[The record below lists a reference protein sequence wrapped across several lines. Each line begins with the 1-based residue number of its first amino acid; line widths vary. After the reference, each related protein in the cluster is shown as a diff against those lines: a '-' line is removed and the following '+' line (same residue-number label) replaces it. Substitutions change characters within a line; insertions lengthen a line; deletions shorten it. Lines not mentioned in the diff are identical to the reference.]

1 MRKFKPTLTTV
12 KQYERKAIWLTAQAL
27 SHFEKGTLFTS
38 TTSKREVLSNGVVA
52 RYDVPG
58 KFVLD
63 ENLTGKALK
72 TQARISVV
80 QSPGSGA
87 LGVVVRAGRNYLITL
102 FCNKQEN
109 GTYVCEATWE
119 QGKEALGSA
128 TYFITVA

>member
-1 MRKFKPTLTTV
+1 ME
-12 KQYERKAIWLTAQAL
+12 Q
-27 SHFEKGTLFTS
+27 
-38 TTSKREVLSNGVVA
+38 LSNGVVA